1 MPSRVSPVDVVCAE
15 IDDLFDSLMPA
26 DQAEQADR
34 DGDVA
39 ELSRLLN
46 SVDTETAD
54 AVTAREAS
62 LYAFLSLGS
71 PAEAV
76 RKEAEEFFARVRNG
90 AFAETWDGAAV
101 SIDQPGNSDCGDC
114 QLDC

>member
-26 DQAEQADR
+26 DQADQADR
-34 DGDVA
+34 DGAVA

-76 RKEAEEFFARVRNG
+76 RKEAEEFFARVRG
-90 AFAETWDGAAV
+90 YRAAGHMQLH
-101 SIDQPGNSDCGDC
+101 QPRQARSPRHPRHLTSCH
-114 QLDC
+114 

>member
-1 MPSRVSPVDVVCAE
+1 
-15 IDDLFDSLMPA
+15 MPA
-26 DQAEQADR
+26 DQADQADR
-34 DGDVA
+34 DGAVA

-76 RKEAEEFFARVRNG
+76 RKEAEEFLSLRLFWGLGCCVNRSARE
-90 AFAETWDGAAV
+90 F
-101 SIDQPGNSDCGDC
+101 
-114 QLDC
+114 